1 MGGPGSGSW
10 YRWDTQRV
18 IDQVNCLDV
27 RKLSRQGALREGVQA
42 VIMWREGQQSESSIS
57 FSCQG
62 HAICLEYR
70 TRIGSENWYPVRQE
84 IALEWL
90 PQKLGGRR
98 AWLRCPDCQRRVALV
113 YWSGRR
119 GYVCRLCTGLPY
131 KSECEVLEDRLYRRM
146 RKLRKRVG
154 AADGD
159 TEQPL
164 WHYPKPKYMHQ
175 STYERL
181 GELAE
186 EARMEWLEVRD
197 EKLLRLVSRY
207 ALVREHITWGKG

>member
-1 MGGPGSGSW
+1 MVDCWTCVCFHGKGPCGKACRRLLPGGKGSKRS
-10 YRWDTQRV
+10 V
-18 IDQVNCLDV
+18 PSACLRRRGIV
-27 RKLSRQGALREGVQA
+27 LGV
-42 VIMWREGQQSESSIS
+42 
-57 FSCQG
+57 SC
-62 HAICLEYR
+62 
-70 TRIGSENWYPVRQE
+70 
-84 IALEWL
+84 
-90 PQKLGGRR
+90 
-98 AWLRCPDCQRRVALV
+98 ALV
-113 YWSGRR
+113 VGTGTRAPGNRSGVATDRVWDAGVTEVSGLPTAGSACVLER
-119 GYVCRLCTGLPY
+119 AQGLCVPGYAQALPY

-154 AADGD
+154 AANGD
-159 TEQPL
+159 MEQPL

-207 ALVREHITWGKG
+207 ASVGEHITWGKG